1 MPPWV
6 ETEVTDP
13 SFFTQGKKDKKG
25 KEIQAILPARMS
37 TKIMVELHKN
47 YKNPTRKD
55 FDQAIAKLFDNA
67 SPMVA
72 KLARDGKKPTSD
84 FDYWQV
90 PKVGT
95 IFENVSDRS
104 TCRFAM
110 KMLEGRDEWAELESK
125 RTRENPSYIGYQ
137 WDGEAAKAID
147 RFNSWVEAA
156 NFMSDSIQA
165 LQSGTLPE
173 TFDFN
178 MKAYLAEQFDPE
190 SDTEG
195 SEDSIDDEEESSI
208 DEAPAAKRVKL
219 EISPAT
225 DGQTHAYS
233 ALVAGTAPLT
243 FRVREPKF
251 LDGANK
257 NDVGDTIDYGP
268 FLEQMAKED
277 AAQLDDE
284 DLMMLE
290 GN

>member
-1 MPPWV
+1 MN
-6 ETEVTDP
+6 ENGE
-13 SFFTQGKKDKKG
+13 
-25 KEIQAILPARMS
+25 EIKAILPARMS

-72 KLARDGKKPTSD
+72 KLAKDGKKPTYD
-84 FDYWQV
+84 FDYWQA

-104 TCRFAM
+104 TCRFAI
-110 KMLEGRDEWAELESK
+110 KMLEGRDEWIDLESK
-125 RTRENPSYIGYQ
+125 RTRENPSYNAYQ

-147 RFNSWVEAA
+147 RFNGWVEAA
-156 NFMSDSIQA
+156 NFTSDDIKSLEQGI
-165 LQSGTLPE
+165 LPE

-178 MKAYLAEQFDPE
+178 MKPYLAEQFDPD

-195 SEDSIDDEEESSI
+195 SEDTTDDYEETRD
-208 DEAPAAKRVKL
+208 DEAPATKRVKL

-243 FRVREPKF
+243 FRVREPEF

-257 NDVGDTIDYGP
+257 NDVGETIDYGP
-268 FLEQMAKED
+268 FLKQMAKED
-277 AAQLDDE
+277 EAQLDNE
-284 DLMMLE
+284 DMMMLE